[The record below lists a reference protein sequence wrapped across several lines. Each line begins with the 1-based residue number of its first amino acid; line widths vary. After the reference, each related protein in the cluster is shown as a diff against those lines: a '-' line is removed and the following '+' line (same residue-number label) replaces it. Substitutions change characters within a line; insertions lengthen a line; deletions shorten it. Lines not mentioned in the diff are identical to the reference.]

1 MRCSVWIVGAPGKL
15 RKSHDHCLQHPPPHC
30 NPPSTSTQSATKHNK
45 QNKQNQKK
53 SSSCNEAAHLF
64 FSLVGFANTLA
75 ASAHQQHTS
84 IPKANTP
91 PLRAMVA
98 CCCCCC
104 CCCSR
109 PWPVACSLL
118 LLLGGSSLCYSL
130 LICLLEASLAAFVP
144 AGQCRSSEWCG
155 SCACGRDAGRLCG
168 RRNKAAL
175 KSKQNQ
181 NKKNNCC
188 CPLPHNT
195 TQNTTQNTKH
205 NTLCAWHGQ
214 ET

>member
-1 MRCSVWIVGAPGKL
+1 DERCTPRDRKQATKQASKQTNNNNNNNSNNNNNTHTNQNDEVRCSVWIVGAPGKL

-118 LLLGGSSLCYSL
+118 LLGFRFACDVL
-130 LICLLEASLAAFVP
+130 LFWIQCLL
-144 AGQCRSSEWCG
+144 
-155 SCACGRDAGRLCG
+155 
-168 RRNKAAL
+168 AL
-175 KSKQNQ
+175 LFCEPDPFAPSP
-181 NKKNNCC
+181 C
-188 CPLPHNT
+188 
-195 TQNTTQNTKH
+195 
-205 NTLCAWHGQ
+205 
-214 ET
+214 